1 MKLKKR
7 LKDHDE
13 TKKAKKQLKLWSDKT
28 KTKSIKRLN
37 SKKNMSGVKA
47 SMVAKLKVK
56 TMVCVYTK
64 GSTVAKLKLN

>member
-1 MKLKKR
+1 MKLKKQ
-7 LKDHDE
+7 LKDHDD
-13 TKKAKKQLKLWSDKT
+13 KKNKKKQLKLWSDKT